1 MKFRV
6 PHHPSPSKYYSPNFR
21 RFHVLIQTRA
31 LPYLSHEKI
40 YMKAYSLPHVRI
52 YTKICAVSLSSL

>member
-40 YMKAYSLPHVRI
+40 YMKA
-52 YTKICAVSLSSL
+52 